1 MGRKSQREQE
11 RGNLQ
16 DVELELRTL
25 KGSSGTWAGEADLG

>member
-1 MGRKSQREQE
+1 MGKKSQRERE

-16 DVELELRTL
+16 DMELRTM